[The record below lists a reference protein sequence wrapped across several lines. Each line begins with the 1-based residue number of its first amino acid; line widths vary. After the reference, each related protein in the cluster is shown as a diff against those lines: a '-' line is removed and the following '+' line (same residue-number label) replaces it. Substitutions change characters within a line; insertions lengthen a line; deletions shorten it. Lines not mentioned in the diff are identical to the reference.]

1 MKHIIRFK
9 TEISQSDVM
18 FKQPDCLRWNEAQ
31 QKRKEDKTV
40 VKTET
45 IQLTSQSAKTVAET
59 LNTLDRL
66 SLF

>member
-1 MKHIIRFK
+1 MKRVIRFK
-9 TEISQSDVM
+9 SELSQSDVALG
-18 FKQPDCLRWNEAQ
+18 QLDCLRWNETQ
-31 QKRKEDKTV
+31 QKRKEDRTV

-45 IQLTSQSAKTVAET
+45 IQLTPQTAKTVAET

>member
-1 MKHIIRFK
+1 MKRVVRFK
-9 TEISQSDVM
+9 TEISQGDVT

-31 QKRKEDKTV
+31 QKRKEDRTV

-45 IQLTSQSAKTVAET
+45 IQLTCRTAKTVAET